1 MAHKF
6 HLMMRGENFAIETD
20 GKIKRLSF
28 FQNLFI
34 EAENNESAEEKAI
47 QLIRSDQSLR
57 DAVRNSQDDPPRLFV
72 EELHELDSFDDIEHK
87 DQGRIFY
94 NDDET

>member
-20 GKIKRLSF
+20 GKINRLCF

-34 EAENNESAEEKAI
+34 EAEDCNAAEEKAI
-47 QLIRSDQSLR
+47 QMIRSDQSLR
-57 DAVRNSQDDPPRLFV
+57 NVVRNSQDDPPRLFV
-72 EELHELDSFDDIEHK
+72 EELHQLDSFDDIERET
-87 DQGRIFY
+87 QGRIYY
-94 NDDET
+94 NDEKK